1 MVKFN
6 KYYVTNGTHKARVY
20 YSVDNRTDGR
30 ECVTIYAKD
39 YCNSLHLIISDG
51 YINNSDSVTDY
62 FERGRVVLFSDH
74 PLYSAARDRAVV
86 SGIWVMKQKKV
97 AA

>member
-6 KYYVTNGTHKARVY
+6 KYHVTNGTHKARVS

-30 ECVTIYAKD
+30 ECVTLYAKD
-39 YCNSLHLIISDG
+39 YCNSLHFIFADA
-51 YINNSDSVTDY
+51 YVNNSDSMTDY

-74 PLYSAARDRAVV
+74 PLYTAARARAVV
-86 SGIWVMKQKKV
+86 TDYWYMKRNKV